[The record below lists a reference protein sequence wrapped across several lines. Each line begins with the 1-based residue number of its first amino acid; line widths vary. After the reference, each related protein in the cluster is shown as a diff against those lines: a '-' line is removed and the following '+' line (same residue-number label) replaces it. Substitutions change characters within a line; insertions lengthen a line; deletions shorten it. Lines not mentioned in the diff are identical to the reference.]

1 MPMLSIKYNINLY
14 STLGSSALA
23 VVRGVTRAKLIPHD
37 PEGSDHLTV
46 QARVPSEA
54 LQSWGVMQMAEYK
67 YFNPVMRSWC
77 FFLAGSGLMDSWR
90 LRLSAQI
97 FCH

>member
-23 VVRGVTRAKLIPHD
+23 VVRGVTRPKLIPHD

-54 LQSWGVMQMAEYK
+54 LQSCG
-67 YFNPVMRSWC
+67 
-77 FFLAGSGLMDSWR
+77 G
-90 LRLSAQI
+90 
-97 FCH
+97 